1 MNKYTSIESTQIRMH
16 EKDCVPPRPRLPL
29 KGKLAAFADG

>member
-1 MNKYTSIESTQIRMH
+1 MCFNRINANPMH
-16 EKDCVPPRPRLPL
+16 EKDCFPPRPRLPP

>member
-1 MNKYTSIESTQIRMH
+1 MCFNRINANPMH
-16 EKDCVPPRPRLPL
+16 EKDCFPPRLRLPL